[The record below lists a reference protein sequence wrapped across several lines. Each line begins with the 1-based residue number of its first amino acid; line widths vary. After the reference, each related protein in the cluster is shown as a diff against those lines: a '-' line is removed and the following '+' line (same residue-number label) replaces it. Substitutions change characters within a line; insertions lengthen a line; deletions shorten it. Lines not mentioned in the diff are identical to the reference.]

1 MTITK
6 NHVLDIDINQELAE
20 PFEFI
25 DPESHDD
32 LQNTKDSRITMRIPQ
47 NIREELEQIAEEEGR
62 PLTNFLRNE
71 LIKMLERKKKN

>member
-20 PFEFI
+20 PIEFI

>member
-1 MTITK
+1 MEKIK
-6 NHVLDIDINQELAE
+6 VSA
-20 PFEFI
+20 
-25 DPESHDD
+25 
-32 LQNTKDSRITMRIPQ
+32 DSRITMRIPQ